1 MTVGPGQRV
10 FHNCENE
17 IDREVNPKWIL
28 DDKKVLVVKNCSE
41 IEIIDGF
48 YKSNGVY
55 YQDCC
60 HVQDWVRQAR
70 TTWVQV

>member
-17 IDREVNPKWIL
+17 IDREVHPKWSL
-28 DDKKVLVVKNCSE
+28 NDKEVLVVTNCSE
-41 IEIIDGF
+41 IIDES

-60 HVQDWVRQAR
+60 RVQDRVRQAR
-70 TTWVQV
+70 TNWAQV

>member
-17 IDREVNPKWIL
+17 IVPKWIL
-28 DDKKVLVVKNCSE
+28 DDEKVLAVKNCSE
-41 IEIIDGF
+41 IIDDS
-48 YKSNGVY
+48 YKGSGVY

-60 HVQDWVRQAR
+60 RVQDRVRQAR